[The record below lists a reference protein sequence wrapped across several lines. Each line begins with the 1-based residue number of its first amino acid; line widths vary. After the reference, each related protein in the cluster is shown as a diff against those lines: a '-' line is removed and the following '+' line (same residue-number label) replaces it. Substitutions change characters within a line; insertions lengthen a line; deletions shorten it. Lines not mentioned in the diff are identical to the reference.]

1 MDYAVFLTELGWMA
15 IAGSDRGISAVALPR
30 REMVA
35 ALESLGAKAGPLASD
50 LREVATSRFGTL
62 PDRIH
67 SYLAGE
73 IVDFPDL
80 IDRRTW
86 TPFRA
91 RVWDATRCIPYG
103 QTRSY
108 GWAAAAAGQPRGCR
122 AAGQALH
129 HNPVPILIPCHRVV
143 GANGSLVG
151 FGAGLELKQQL
162 LALEQPSSRGSRSP
176 E

>member
-1 MDYAVFLTELGWMA
+1 MDYAAFLTSFGWMA
-15 IAGSDRGISAVALPR
+15 IAGSDSGISAVALPR

-35 ALESLGAKAGPLASD
+35 ALESLGAKARPLASD
-50 LREVATSRFGTL
+50 LREVAASRFGTL

-67 SYLAGE
+67 RYLAGE
-73 IVDFPDL
+73 MVDFPDL
-80 IDRRTW
+80 IDRRAW
-86 TPFRA
+86 TPFRS

-108 GWAAAAAGQPRGCR
+108 GWVAAAAGQPRGCR

-129 HNPVPILIPCHRVV
+129 HNPVPILIPCHRVI

-151 FGAGLELKQQL
+151 FGAGLELKKQL
-162 LALEQPSSRGSRSP
+162 LAMEQPSGRGSRSP
-176 E
+176 V